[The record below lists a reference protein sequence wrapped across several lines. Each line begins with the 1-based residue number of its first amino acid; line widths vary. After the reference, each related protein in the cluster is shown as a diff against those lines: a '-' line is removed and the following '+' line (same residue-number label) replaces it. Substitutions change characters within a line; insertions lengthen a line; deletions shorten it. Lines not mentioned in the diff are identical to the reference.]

1 MPDTP
6 QNYQNHVRW
15 HAPFHFVAA
24 PLAIIN
30 FLWSL
35 WNLWQHLG
43 GASIKDLMIAIIL
56 LVAVTLTRTS
66 ALKAQDRVIRLE
78 EHLRYQKVLS
88 PDLAKKAETLTP
100 GQFIALRFASDEELA
115 GLVQQTLDGKFAKP
129 KDIKLAIKNWRG
141 DYLRV

>member
-6 QNYQNHVRW
+6 QNYQNHTRW
-15 HAPFHFVAA
+15 HAPFHFVAG

-35 WNLWQHLG
+35 WNLWQQFG
-43 GASIKDLMIAIIL
+43 SASIKELLIAIIL

-78 EHLRYQKVLS
+78 ENLRYQKILPPALVQ
-88 PDLAKKAETLTP
+88 KAASLNP
-100 GQFIALRFASDEELA
+100 GQIIALRFAPDEELA
-115 GLVQQTLDGKFAKP
+115 GLVQQTLEGRFAKP